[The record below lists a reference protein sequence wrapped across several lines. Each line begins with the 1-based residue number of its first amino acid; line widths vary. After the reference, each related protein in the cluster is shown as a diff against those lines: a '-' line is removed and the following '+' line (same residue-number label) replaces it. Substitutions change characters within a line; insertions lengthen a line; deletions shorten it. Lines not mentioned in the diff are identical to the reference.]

1 MVLTDFLADLLKTVL
16 AFILGTLISA
26 VVTGMLI
33 NRFVIKKIMSNKDI
47 QDIIKLIRDTK
58 NEIMRHNQKQEITS

>member
-26 VVTGMLI
+26 IVTGMLI
-33 NRFVIKKIMSNKDI
+33 NRFVVKKIMANKDI